1 LPRRVVVTGVGL
13 VTPVGVGV
21 KDSWEAVT
29 NGRSGIGP
37 ITKFDSTGFKSAIAG
52 EIKGFNAED
61 WVPKKKISRL
71 DVFIHYALAAAKMAV
86 DMSGLEVDDELAPR
100 AGTIVGCGL
109 GGLETMEAT
118 FRQMGDR
125 GPSRVSPFFIP
136 KIIANMAPGEI
147 SMTYNL
153 KGANISVQ
161 TACAAGTHATGDSFK
176 LIQHGVADV
185 MICGGV
191 EATITP
197 TAVAGFTAMRALS
210 TRNDEPTRASR
221 PFDRDRDGFVIGE
234 GSGIL
239 VLEELERA
247 RKRGANILAEVIG
260 YGLSSD
266 AHHFAAPHPEGEGAI
281 NCMRMAVADAGLNPE
296 DVEYINAHGTS
307 TDLNDAVET
316 LAIRKVFGDH
326 AYKLAVSSTKSMTGH
341 LLGGAGGIE
350 AVFTSL
356 TLHHGVIPPTINYET
371 PDPACDLDYVPNT
384 ARDQKVEIALSNTYG
399 FGGTNAVLALR
410 RFTG

>member
-1 LPRRVVVTGVGL
+1 VGL

-21 KDSWEAVT
+21 KESWEAIVA
-29 NGRSGIGP
+29 GRSGIGP
-37 ITKFDSTGFKSAIAG
+37 ITKFDATGFKSAIAG
-52 EIKGFNAED
+52 EIKGFDPED

-71 DVFIHYALAAAKMAV
+71 DIFIQYALAAARMAV
-86 DMSGLEVDDELAPR
+86 DMAGLEVDDALAPR

-109 GGLETMEAT
+109 GGLETMEST

-176 LIQHGVADV
+176 LIQHGTADV
-185 MICGGV
+185 MVCGGV

-210 TRNDEPTRASR
+210 TRNDEPLRASR
-221 PFDRDRDGFVIGE
+221 PFDLDRDGFVVGE
-234 GSGIL
+234 GSGMV

-247 RKRGANILAEVIG
+247 KARGADILAEVIG
-260 YGLSSD
+260 YGLTSD
-266 AHHFAAPHPEGEGAI
+266 AYHFTAPHPEGEGAV
-281 NCMRMAVADAGLNPE
+281 NCMRMAVTDAGLNPE
-296 DVEYINAHGTS
+296 DVDYINAHGTS
-307 TDLNDAVET
+307 TGLNDKVET
-316 LAIRKVFGDH
+316 LAIKKLFGDH

-350 AVFTSL
+350 AAFTAL
-356 TLHHGVIPPTINYET
+356 TIKTGIMPPTVNYET
-371 PDPACDLDYVPNT
+371 PDPDCDLDYVPNF
-384 ARDQKVEIALSNTYG
+384 AREGDVRVALSNTYG
-399 FGGTNAVLALR
+399 FGGTNAVLAFR
-410 RFTG
+410 KFTG